1 MKWQDVEREVKKIA
15 ESVWG
20 VKPESERETG
30 VKCDAVL
37 RLKPNYWILI
47 EVSKMDDLGKLRD
60 DISKLNL
67 IRSTQMGNG
76 IFCECYFV
84 TSGEHTS
91 LRESGR
97 EANVEVHDLD
107 SFASKFIG
115 ASQYVAERAKMPFG
129 SAVNP
134 DTGDVDPHQYA
145 AINYADEHHRRYAIK
160 DIANELKRGR
170 HVVLLGEFGT
180 GKSRCVMEVFRNLVS
195 ENQIFPPIA
204 INLRDNW
211 GLRKHHLILDNH
223 LDGLGLGGFS
233 DALVR
238 SLHRGNHVLL
248 LDGFDEIGSQSWS
261 GDAKRLTEIR
271 KKSLEGVRDLIGNVK
286 NAGFLITGREH
297 YFATPEEMAES
308 LGLNPS
314 GMLVLRCPEEFSDSE
329 LAEYIQANTSLKTVP
344 EWMPRKPLIC
354 QLLARLPA
362 EDVQRLETGAD
373 GEIEFFESVFDT
385 ICARETKIH
394 PSIFKES
401 LKGILLLLSQQTRA
415 LPPDDERMSTE
426 DINQAFYAV
435 TGSPPIDES
444 ALLLQRLPY
453 LGRAGSGGTDRI
465 FIDDYA
471 KNGLRALALVQSIR
485 SGEREIGTKRWL
497 QALGGFGLRVLH
509 ARGGTN
515 TDAERFAK
523 LCMNHGNSQVACDL
537 VAARLLTSD
546 GTCDFQGLSVDD
558 GRIKV
563 LAFVDVEVK
572 NLHLAG
578 IEVEEL
584 TLESATFSS
593 VRVESCTI
601 ERVKGMGGVDKL
613 PDVFVDCDVE
623 VFDKAI
629 TVARISELH
638 LTDQQKT
645 LLAIIKKLFFQP
657 GAGRREEALLRGA
670 EKYWHV
676 AAAKAVIHYME
687 SNKLLIRAKGSHGT
701 VYVPQWKH
709 RPRMAKMLEMQSSC
723 GDELWDLVGQA

>member
-1 MKWQDVEREVKKIA
+1 MKWQDVEREVKRIA

-47 EVSKMDDLGKLRD
+47 EVSKLDDLGKLRD
-60 DISKLNL
+60 DISKLNM
-67 IRSTQMGNG
+67 IRSTQMGKG
-76 IFCECYFV
+76 IFCECFFV

-115 ASQYVAERAKMPFG
+115 ASQYVAERAKLPFG
-129 SAVNP
+129 SAVHP

-145 AINYADEHHRRYAIK
+145 AINYADAHHRRYAIK
-160 DIANELKRGR
+160 DIANELKRGQ
-170 HVVLLGEFGT
+170 HVILIGEFGT
-180 GKSRCVMEVFRNLVS
+180 GKSRCLMEVFRTLVS
-195 ENQIFPPIA
+195 ENPIFPAIA

-211 GLRKHHLILDNH
+211 GLRKHHLIVNNH
-223 LDGLGLGGFS
+223 LDGLGLGQFS

-271 KKSLEGVRDLIGNVK
+271 KKSLEGVRDLIGNIK

-308 LGLNPS
+308 LGLDPS
-314 GMLVLRCPEEFSDSE
+314 KTLVLRCPEEFSESE
-329 LAEYIQANTSLKTVP
+329 LTNYIQTNTSLKTVP

-385 ICARETKIH
+385 ICARETRIH
-394 PSIFKES
+394 PTIFKES

-426 DINQAFYAV
+426 DINQAFYAI

-471 KNGLRALALVQSIR
+471 KNGLRALALVQTIR
-485 SGEREIGTKRWL
+485 SGERGIGTKKWM
-497 QALGGFGLRVLH
+497 QALNAFGLRVLH
-509 ARGGTN
+509 AKGGTN

-546 GTCDFQGLSVDD
+546 GPCDFQGLSVDD

-584 TLESATFSS
+584 TLESATFNS
-593 VRVESCTI
+593 VTVKFCTI

-613 PDVFVDCDVE
+613 PDVFVDCE
-623 VFDKAI
+623 VGIFDKAI
-629 TVARISELH
+629 TVARISELN
-638 LTDQQKT
+638 LTAQQKT

-676 AAAKAVIHYME
+676 AAANAVIHYME

-701 VYVPQWKH
+701 IFVPQWKH
-709 RPRMAKMLEMQSSC
+709 RPRMAKVLEMQSSC
-723 GDELWDLVGQA
+723 GDELWDLAGRT

>member
-37 RLKPNYWILI
+37 RLKPTYWVLI
-47 EVSKMDDLGKLRD
+47 EVSKLDNLGKLRD

-67 IRSTQMGNG
+67 IRSTQMGKG

-115 ASQYVAERAKMPFG
+115 ASQYASERAKLPFG

-134 DTGDVDPHQYA
+134 DTGAVDAHQYA
-145 AINYADEHHRRYAIK
+145 AIDYADEHRRRYAIK
-160 DIANELKRGR
+160 DIADELKRGR

-180 GKSRCVMEVFRNLVS
+180 GKSRCVMEVFRTLVS
-195 ENQIFPPIA
+195 ESPVFPPIA

-211 GLRKHHLILDNH
+211 GLRRHHLIVHNH

-238 SLHRGNHVLL
+238 SLHRGNHVVL

-271 KKSLEGVRDLIGNVK
+271 KKSLEGVRDLIGSVK

-297 YFATPEEMAES
+297 YFATAEEMAES

-314 GMLVLRCPEEFSDSE
+314 ETLVLRCPEEFSDSE

-385 ICARETKIH
+385 ICARETRIH
-394 PSIFKES
+394 PTIFKES

-471 KNGLRALALVQSIR
+471 KNGLRALALVQASR
-485 SGEREIGTKRWL
+485 SGEREVGTKRWL
-497 QALGGFGLRVLH
+497 QPLGAFGLRVLH

-515 TDAERFAK
+515 ADAERFAK

-537 VAARLLTSD
+537 VAARLLMAD
-546 GTCDFQGLSVDD
+546 GPWDFQGLSVGD

-584 TLESATFSS
+584 TLESANFSS

-613 PDVFVDCDVE
+613 PDVFVGCEVG

-629 TVARISELH
+629 TVARISELS
-638 LTDQQKT
+638 LSDQQKT

-657 GAGRREEALLRGA
+657 GSGRREEALLRGA
-670 EKYWHV
+670 EKYWHA
-676 AAAKAVIHYME
+676 AAAKVAIHYMD
-687 SNKLLIRAKGSHGT
+687 SKKLLIQTKGSHGT

-709 RPRMAKMLEMQSSC
+709 RPRMARVLEMQSSC
-723 GDELWDLVGQA
+723 GDELWDLVGHA

>member
-20 VKPESERETG
+20 TKPESERETG

-47 EVSKMDDLGKLRD
+47 EVSKLDDLAKLRD

-67 IRSTQMGNG
+67 IRSTQMGKG

-84 TSGEHTS
+84 TSGDHTS
-91 LRESGR
+91 LFESGR
-97 EANVEVHDLD
+97 EANVEVHDLN

-115 ASQYVAERAKMPFG
+115 ASQYVSERAKMPFG

-134 DTGDVDPHQYA
+134 DTGDVDTHHYA
-145 AINYADEHHRRYAIK
+145 AINYADEHSRRYSLAE
-160 DIANELKRGR
+160 IANALKSGR

-180 GKSRCVMEVFRNLVS
+180 GKSRCVMEVFRKLVS
-195 ENQIFPPIA
+195 ENPIFPPIA

-211 GLRKHHLILDNH
+211 GLRKHHLIVNNH
-223 LDGLGLGGFS
+223 LDGLGLGDFN
-233 DALVR
+233 DALIR

-286 NAGFLITGREH
+286 NAGILIVGREH

-308 LGLNPS
+308 LGLNLS
-314 GMLVLRCPEEFSDSE
+314 KTLTLRCPEEFSDSE
-329 LAEYIQANTSLKTVP
+329 LIEYIQANTSLKTVP

-362 EDVQRLETGAD
+362 ADVERLETGAD

-385 ICARETKIH
+385 ICARETRIH
-394 PSIFKES
+394 PTIFKES

-415 LPPDDERMSTE
+415 LPSNDERMSTE

-471 KNGLRALALVQSIR
+471 KNGLRALALVQAIR
-485 SGEREIGTKRWL
+485 SGQREIGSKKWL
-497 QALGGFGLRVLH
+497 QPLDAFGLRVLH

-523 LCMNHGNSQVACDL
+523 LCMNHGNPQIACDL
-537 VAARLLTSD
+537 VAARLLATD
-546 GTCDFQGLSVDD
+546 DICDFQGFSVID
-558 GRIKV
+558 GRIKL
-563 LAFVDVEVK
+563 LAFVDIEVK

-584 TLESATFSS
+584 SLESASFSS
-593 VRVESCTI
+593 VKVEFCTVDC
-601 ERVKGMGGVDKL
+601 VKGMGGIDKL
-613 PDVFVDCDVE
+613 PDVFVDCEVG

-629 TVARISELH
+629 TVARISELN

-657 GAGRREEALLRGA
+657 GSGRREEALLRGA
-670 EKYWHV
+670 EKYWHPV
-676 AAAKAVIHYME
+676 AAQVAIHYME
-687 SNKLLIRAKGSHGT
+687 KNKLLIQAKGSHGK
-701 VYVPQWKH
+701 VYVPKWKH
-709 RPRMAKMLEMQSSC
+709 RPRMAKMLEMQTSC
-723 GDELWDLVGQA
+723 GDELWELVGQA